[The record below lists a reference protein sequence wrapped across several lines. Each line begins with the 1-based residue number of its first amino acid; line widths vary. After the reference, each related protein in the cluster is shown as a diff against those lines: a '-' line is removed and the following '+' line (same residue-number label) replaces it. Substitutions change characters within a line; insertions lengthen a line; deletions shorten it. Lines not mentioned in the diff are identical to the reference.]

1 MLTEPQI
8 IADIFNN
15 ARGLTRWYL
24 KKMSDEQLMVR
35 PVYDGKTFNSAYW
48 EQAHL
53 AWAEAFLVI
62 RSTGGE
68 VPPIGW
74 LQQFGIGANPDA
86 IKDAPDLETLRSDFA
101 SIHETAM
108 NHVRQLDP
116 ESLGE
121 ASGVPMFATRR
132 IALYHAI
139 RHEATHTGHLG
150 WLCKMHGVGTV

>member
-53 AWAEAFLVI
+53 AWAEAFLLI

-86 IKDAPDLETLRSDFA
+86 IKDPRD
-101 SIHETAM
+101 
-108 NHVRQLDP
+108 
-116 ESLGE
+116 
-121 ASGVPMFATRR
+121 
-132 IALYHAI
+132 
-139 RHEATHTGHLG
+139 RHEQRSPARP
-150 WLCKMHGVGTV
+150 